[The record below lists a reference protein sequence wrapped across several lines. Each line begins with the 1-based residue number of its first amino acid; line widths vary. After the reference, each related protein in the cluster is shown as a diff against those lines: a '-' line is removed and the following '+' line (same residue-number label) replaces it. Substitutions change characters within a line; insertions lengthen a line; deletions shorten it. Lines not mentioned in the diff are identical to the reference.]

1 MINRFVRYF
10 LKNYQDI
17 SPVTYTKLKYALLID
32 LGAIFLFIFSIV
44 FRIVENRHLFL
55 IVSQT
60 GALILVAVSM
70 VLIKLKKPDAAGYF
84 LLLGVIAVITIH
96 LVNVGIFTD
105 AFYLYP
111 RLTEINTAFMV
122 LLFAAGIFSRY
133 RVVPA
138 VLTLIE
144 LALLIVFFIAARQY
158 DNYNLLTLDML
169 AAMLTL
175 IITLLFCGYLS
186 ILAVSLSRELMDI
199 VREEERMGIR
209 TKQDL
214 SEIIALRTQELE
226 QANRELFIEKEELT
240 EKSETIE
247 EQLQLARKIQ
257 SNFIPRESPVP
268 YLAFHYRPMEL
279 VGGDYFDFIRFRDG
293 RIGILI
299 SDVSGH
305 GLAAAFITSMIK
317 SFVLKQDQDAGD
329 PAEFLLRMN
338 EYLYNQ
344 IPEIFVTAFYGVY
357 NPLKREFVYSS
368 AGHNPPLIINRAGV
382 DFIDTGNYGV
392 ILAVMTNSRLMKRG
406 FKFVNQ
412 KMRLERGNKLL
423 FYTDGL
429 TEAVNIR
436 YVQKDPKEMRQD
448 FEAIRLFAALRGMS
462 SIPPAELLDRLM
474 QHLVEFRGSDSFSDD
489 ICLVC
494 MEVK

>member
-1 MINRFVRYF
+1 
-10 LKNYQDI
+10 
-17 SPVTYTKLKYALLID
+17 
-32 LGAIFLFIFSIV
+32 
-44 FRIVENRHLFL
+44 
-55 IVSQT
+55 
-60 GALILVAVSM
+60 
-70 VLIKLKKPDAAGYF
+70 
-84 LLLGVIAVITIH
+84 
-96 LVNVGIFTD
+96 
-105 AFYLYP
+105 
-111 RLTEINTAFMV
+111 
-122 LLFAAGIFSRY
+122 
-133 RVVPA
+133 
-138 VLTLIE
+138 
-144 LALLIVFFIAARQY
+144 
-158 DNYNLLTLDML
+158 
-169 AAMLTL
+169 
-175 IITLLFCGYLS
+175 
-186 ILAVSLSRELMDI
+186 